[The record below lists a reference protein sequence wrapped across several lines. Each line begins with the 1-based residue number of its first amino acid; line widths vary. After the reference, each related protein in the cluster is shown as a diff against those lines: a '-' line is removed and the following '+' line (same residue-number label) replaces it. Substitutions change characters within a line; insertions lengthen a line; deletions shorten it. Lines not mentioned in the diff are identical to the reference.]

1 MEPKLD
7 YGHIE
12 FDASH
17 VDPRGPVFL
26 SYRHSDGADIA
37 EDMAWALRAAGV
49 PVWHDKTDLPP
60 GDTPRRLVEAIGG
73 GLSGAVLVVTPDVEY
88 SEVIRDTELPGL
100 LEMSQA
106 PQFAFTIA
114 SIIRSKDNHLDY
126 DAPDRLLQRSDRI
139 LKNYR
144 QNLVLTAEGIA
155 AIAHDHARRRVE
167 ALRTDIESGGDFIEM
182 DAQTRLDPAASIN
195 RHHLVVRFRPP
206 SPGDRRPN
214 REGLEDLQHF
224 LGSLP
229 RLLNIA
235 GAGKVKVS
243 GGAHLT
249 MAFALGAAMPTT
261 LFGHVEVIDT
271 YKNVWLHDSRRPFT
285 IQSNA
290 LLNVTERAPN
300 TETSGEA
307 VVYLDLVP
315 ERNDASFDQ
324 FVRSQSDRF
333 AHVFH
338 IRPEG
343 EGFLDSADSD
353 AIISQASNAVRRA
366 AALSRKSEVHLMLRC
381 PWTVAL
387 LLGRTLNT
395 VRIHLY
401 EWEDGPDDNG
411 NPLAPRYL
419 PSIVVRSGAGG
430 SPIEEVV
437 LPRRVDV
444 KAPVPK
450 GG

>member
-7 YGHIE
+7 YGHIG

-49 PVWHDKTDLPP
+49 PVWHDRTDLPP
-60 GDTPRRLVEAIGG
+60 GDTPRRLVEAIGT
-73 GLSGAVLVVTPDVEY
+73 GLSGAVLIVTPDIEK
-88 SEVIRDTELPGL
+88 SEAIRDIELQGL
-100 LEMSQA
+100 LEMTQD
-106 PQFAFTIA
+106 PRFAFSIA
-114 SIIRSKDNHLDY
+114 NAIHTEDRHLDY
-126 DAPDRLLQRSDRI
+126 DAPDRLLQRPDRI
-139 LKNYR
+139 LRNYR
-144 QNLVLTAEGIA
+144 QNTALTPGDIA
-155 AIAHDHARRRVE
+155 TIANDHSRRRME
-167 ALRTDIESGGDFIEM
+167 ALSNDIESRSSIIEI
-182 DAQTRLDPAASIN
+182 DVQTRLDPAASIN
-195 RHHLVVRFRPP
+195 RHDLVLRFRPP
-206 SPGDRRPN
+206 APGDRRPS
-214 REGLEDLQHF
+214 REGLEDLQQF
-224 LGSLP
+224 LRNLP

-235 GAGKVKVS
+235 GAGKAS
-243 GGAHLT
+243 IMGGAHLSV
-249 MAFALGAAMPTT
+249 AFALGASVPTT
-261 LFGHVEVIDT
+261 LLGRVDAIDT
-271 YKNVWLHDSRRPFT
+271 NGLTWTHDGRRPAPVHAR
-285 IQSNA
+285 Q
-290 LLNVTERAPN
+290 LLEVTER
-300 TETSGEA
+300 TTTSAQSAEA
-307 VVYLDLVP
+307 VVYVDLVP

-343 EGFLDSADSD
+343 EGFLDPADSD
-353 AIISQASNAVRRA
+353 EIISQASSVIRRA
-366 AALSRKSEVHLMLRC
+366 ASLSGKSEVHLLLRC

-395 VRIHLY
+395 VRVHLY

-411 NPLAPRYL
+411 NSVAPRYL

-430 SPIEEVV
+430 SPIEKVV

-444 KAPVPK
+444 KAPAPI